1 MGRPEKGGWL
11 AFVMDLICLVIS
23 TPLPLS
29 LCCKEK
35 KKINTSDQWLQR
47 FSLSSAPFLTGC
59 HSPLATQTCL
69 IPTGDS
75 YSLPDF
81 QLSAESTALSLVHF
95 EGLWQEAML
104 CFRAAERKDRSSRST
119 RKKRR
124 SGVVLWRGLP
134 AKTGDCKGCA
144 QEIIKQQLVKGLSC
158 SPAVKGPWWCDT
170 RLSRWMWLLALV
182 IDSPILF
189 YAGRLS
195 STGSK
200 LNGGLA
206 FERKPRDLLAD

>member
-11 AFVMDLICLVIS
+11 AFVMDLIYLVIS
-23 TPLPLS
+23 TPVPLS

-59 HSPLATQTCL
+59 HSLLATQTCL
-69 IPTGDS
+69 IPLGDS

-81 QLSAESTALSLVHF
+81 QLSAESTALSVVHF

-124 SGVVLWRGLP
+124 SG
-134 AKTGDCKGCA
+134 
-144 QEIIKQQLVKGLSC
+144 
-158 SPAVKGPWWCDT
+158 
-170 RLSRWMWLLALV
+170 
-182 IDSPILF
+182 
-189 YAGRLS
+189 AGRRRRCRGEAWLQKQAIAKAALRKS
-195 STGSK
+195 SNSSW
-200 LNGGLA
+200 LRVSLV
-206 FERKPRDLLAD
+206 PPQ